1 MRKIRRSWRERI
13 RQGFLRHPRS
23 SGNGRAAI
31 ICCKMEEKDRKTIL
45 LEKKY
50 LKDLEK

>member
-1 MRKIRRSWRERI
+1 MRKIHRFWWEQI

-23 SGNGRAAI
+23 SGNGGAAI
-31 ICCKMEEKDRKTIL
+31 IYCKMEEKDRKTIL
-45 LEKKY
+45 LEKKH

>member
-13 RQGFLRHPRS
+13 RQGFLHHPRS
-23 SGNGRAAI
+23 SGNVGAAI
-31 ICCKMEEKDRKTIL
+31 LCCKMEEKDRKTTL